1 MQDRLPADPVL
12 PPKGESSELQL
23 GASAGDDDH
32 DDESDND
39 DEDDGNDDESHGNDD
54 DDL

>member
-1 MQDRLPADPVL
+1 MQNRLPADPVL

-32 DDESDND
+32 DESDND